1 MKKCNNCG
9 KVYEN
14 EFLICDIC
22 EEELTEF
29 DEMVTEERL
38 NVNSEN
44 SEKTFCVFCG
54 GAIHNQ
60 QTYCSHC
67 GKSSVEENVRHC
79 VNCGTQLAENQKFC
93 SKCGEKISNIVIPK
107 SLDDI
112 VKKIQKIDRKK
123 VSTIAV
129 ALVIVVLLVLASIF
143 VVPQI
148 FVSTEEYLS
157 QGNYIKAYEK
167 ASNDE
172 KESVLIENLIASLC
186 ADAKSGLK
194 NEDSF
199 KLKKAWYD
207 RDSKNV
213 VLEIQGTNSY
223 GGTISNYWYYTFDDE
238 EQVYEY
244 FISVSDFEEEEM
256 YSWDDLEEKLEKIIE
271 NAAKIT
277 IKEIIQDET
286 NELDLALVQRIN
298 GLNEQDLLPYVELIE
313 EVKSIYPIDSQSA

>member
-29 DEMVTEERL
+29 DEIVTDERL

-54 GAIHNQ
+54 GEIHNQ

-79 VNCGTQLAENQKFC
+79 VNCGMQLAENQKFC

-107 SLDDI
+107 SLDDT

-129 ALVIVVLLVLASIF
+129 ALVMVVLLALASIF

-172 KESVLIENLIASLC
+172 KETVLIENLIASLC

-223 GGTISNYWYYTFDDE
+223 GGTISNYWYYTFNDE

-244 FISVSDFEEEEM
+244 FISISDFEEEEM
-256 YSWDDLEEKLEKIIE
+256 YSWDDLEEKFEKVIE

-298 GLNEQDLLPYVELIE
+298 GLNEQELLPYVELIE